1 MSEISDNKSIEKED
15 DDEQSLYVVDSD
27 EYQKTKKLESIYQSK
42 KEYKKIRSNRS
53 KIIQKYTGIYRDPK
67 GSYYQ
72 QLASSLAMYGS
83 ELSPIIED
91 ALKEGLLIEDDLKIE
106 SVSGNDQWDILELIK
121 FDCCVEGD
129 FISEEGKYT
138 PLGDKNLNHIFR
150 HLEKIQRKLGL
161 GLEIESETDPAQI

>member
-1 MSEISDNKSIEKED
+1 MTEINSDRPSEKE
-15 DDEQSLYVVDSD
+15 DDEQSLYVVDSE
-27 EYQKTKKLESIYQSK
+27 EYQKTKKLESIYQAK
-42 KEYKKIRSNRS
+42 KEYKRV
-53 KIIQKYTGIYRDPK
+53 QKYTGIYRDPK